1 MIRTTVRT
9 MALAIA
15 AVTILAACGGSS
27 SSGSSTSSS
36 ATTVTASKVS
46 FCQDNATLDKATASA
61 TTAAE
66 LVKDLK
72 ANQSTIVHFGQV
84 APSAVAAQAQV
95 LVVGATAAIKSG
107 NGDAFATTKFVKSGK
122 AIDSYCGEKAD
133 GSTA

>member
-1 MIRTTVRT
+1 MRTTVRT

-15 AVTILAACGGSS
+15 AVTILAACGGG
-27 SSGSSTSSS
+27 SGSSSTSSS

-84 APSAVAAQAQV
+84 APAAVSDRAQI
-95 LVVGATAAIKSG
+95 LVTGANAAIKSG
-107 NGDAFATTKFVKSGK
+107 NGDVFGTAKFVKTGK

-133 GSTA
+133 GTPA

>member
-1 MIRTTVRT
+1 MMRTTLRT
-9 MALAIA
+9 MALSIA
-15 AVTILAACGGSS
+15 AVTILAGCGGSS
-27 SSGSSTSSS
+27 STSSSS

-61 TTAAE
+61 TSAAE

-84 APSAVAAQAQV
+84 APSSVAAQAQV

-107 NGDAFATTKFVKSGK
+107 DGDAFATAKFVKSGK

-133 GSTA
+133 GSHA